1 MIMTS
6 VNNQKGQFV
15 VEAVLL
21 LTVVMALTM
30 LTRQFF
36 SSTEFGKSLVSSPWQ
51 KLSGM
56 IECGS
61 WNGCA
66 PGNHPSTAQRAL
78 TFDPRGRQ

>member
-1 MIMTS
+1 MNMSTL
-6 VNNQKGQFV
+6 NNQKGQFV

-36 SSTEFGKSLVSSPWQ
+36 SNTEFGKSLVSTPWQ

-56 IECGS
+56 IECGT

-66 PGNHPSTAQRAL
+66 PGNHPSTALRAL
-78 TFDPRGRQ
+78 SFDPKGAQ